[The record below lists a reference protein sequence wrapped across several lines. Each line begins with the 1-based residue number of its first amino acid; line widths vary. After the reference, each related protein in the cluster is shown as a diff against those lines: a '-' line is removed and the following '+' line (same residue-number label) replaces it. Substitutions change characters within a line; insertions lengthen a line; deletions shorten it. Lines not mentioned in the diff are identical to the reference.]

1 MVKNKLIMSTTTSSE
16 TAQVF
21 ALVMK
26 HLTQFTVAVALV
38 IFACAAVLHATTPA
52 QADHGPQMTQGVG
65 KYQMDL
71 STILDDSGKTHWY
84 ALVWD
89 TETGQS
95 KFYYG
100 NGAKGTVTAG
110 SSYQFPTRP
119 L

>member
-1 MVKNKLIMSTTTSSE
+1 MSTITFNE
-16 TAQVF
+16 KAQVF
-21 ALVMK
+21 ALIMK

-52 QADHGPQMTQGVG
+52 HAGQGPQTTQGAG
-65 KYQMDL
+65 TYQMDL
-71 STILDDSGKTHWY
+71 STIIDNAGKTHWY
-84 ALVWD
+84 ALVWN

-100 NGAKGTVTAG
+100 NGAKGTVAAG
-110 SSYQFPTRP
+110 AGYQFPTRP